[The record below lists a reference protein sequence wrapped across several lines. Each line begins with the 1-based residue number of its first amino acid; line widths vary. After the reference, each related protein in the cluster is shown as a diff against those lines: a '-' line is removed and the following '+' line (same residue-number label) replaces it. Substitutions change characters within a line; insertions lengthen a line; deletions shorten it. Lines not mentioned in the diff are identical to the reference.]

1 MVVASLDI
9 HALISRTRAVTGERA
24 GHCPS
29 MDGLILMLLALGLVV
44 PVFAAV
50 AGLVA
55 VLFAVGMALLIVG
68 PSALARWVSGDEA
81 G

>member
-1 MVVASLDI
+1 
-9 HALISRTRAVTGERA
+9 
-24 GHCPS
+24 
-29 MDGLILMLLALGLVV
+29 MDGHILMLLALTLVV

-55 VLFAVGMALLIVG
+55 VGMAVGMALLIVG

>member
-1 MVVASLDI
+1 
-9 HALISRTRAVTGERA
+9 
-24 GHCPS
+24 
-29 MDGLILMLLALGLVV
+29 MDGFILMLLTLALVV

-55 VLFAVGMALLIVG
+55 VLFAVGTALLIVG
-68 PSALARWVSGDEA
+68 PSALAWWVSGDEA